1 MAGPFSCE
9 PNHQSVVASGRRL
22 GGRSD
27 FEIRE
32 QTEALIAGGV
42 PRTGLNE
49 RHDFAGAAT
58 HPAITDDPPGC
69 VPRCGYQLVTFAQW
83 YGI

>member
-32 QTEALIAGGV
+32 QTEALIAEGV
-42 PRTGLNE
+42 PASLIGKIVQTLV
-49 RHDFAGAAT
+49 GAALK
-58 HPAITDDPPGC
+58 AG
-69 VPRCGYQLVTFAQW
+69 
-83 YGI
+83 